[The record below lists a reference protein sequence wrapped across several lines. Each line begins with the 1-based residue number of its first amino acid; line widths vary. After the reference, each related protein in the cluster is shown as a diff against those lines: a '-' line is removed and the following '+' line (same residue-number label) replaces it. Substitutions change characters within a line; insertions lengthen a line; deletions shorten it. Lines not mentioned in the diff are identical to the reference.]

1 MDRSR
6 IPKAPKAG
14 AKPITIPKAYM
25 LWFKRP
31 SVSSTQK
38 AATATNATERT
49 AQKAAKQAKA
59 VQLTKQ
65 PRNKR
70 KHSEYAQQANP
81 EETKEEE
88 DNGLFV
94 RDSTHRV
101 PVVQTRKEKR
111 ALARSPMFY
120 HRRDTT
126 RSPPPEPYP
135 SPKRTLRSTD
145 KTQPAVVES
154 SGQPAQKRARFADRV
169 SETTAVVNTTPTAGT
184 QSLPA

>member
-38 AATATNATERT
+38 AATAANATERT

-70 KHSEYAQQANP
+70 KHSEYAQQADP
-81 EETKEEE
+81 EETEEEE

-94 RDSTHRV
+94 RDSTYRV
-101 PVVQTRKEKR
+101 LVVQTRKEKR

-135 SPKRTLRSTD
+135 SPKRTLRSTN
-145 KTQPAVVES
+145 KT
-154 SGQPAQKRARFADRV
+154 
-169 SETTAVVNTTPTAGT
+169 
-184 QSLPA
+184 